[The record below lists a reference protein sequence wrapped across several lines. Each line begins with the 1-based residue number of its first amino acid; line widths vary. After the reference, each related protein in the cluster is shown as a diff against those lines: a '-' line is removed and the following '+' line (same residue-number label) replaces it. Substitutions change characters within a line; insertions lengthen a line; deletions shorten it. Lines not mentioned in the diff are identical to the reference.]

1 MTGQLRHTAIIITM
15 DRHDELRLTV
25 ESLVRQT
32 LPPQQLLIVDASG
45 EPVRREDFKSLPFEC
60 VIMHTQPSICAQ
72 KNLGLSHANA
82 DVISFFDDDVTLE
95 RDYCR
100 FIVERF
106 AKDEEGMIGGIGG
119 VMRNPPNRSAL
130 EVLFRK
136 FFLLQTDQGKNRFR
150 LSGFPDPGFSFK
162 EETTVEFLAS
172 TAVSFR
178 SSAVGDVRFDEQFTG
193 YTHGL
198 PTGRGF
204 SEDILFSSMLGISH
218 RLCILP
224 AATFIHRQSEKN
236 REAIDMTQQL
246 YVYSLRRISFSRM
259 TNFIGRLA
267 RTWALLGQGLL
278 CLVQSIRYG
287 NWGYVKGYARAL
299 TLSRVRVSAE
309 GSPNGRMSS

>member
-15 DRHDELRLTV
+15 DRLDELQVTV
-25 ESLVRQT
+25 EGLARQT
-32 LPPQQLLIVDASG
+32 LPPQQLLIVDASR
-45 EPVRREDFKSLPFEC
+45 EPVRREDFKSLQFEC
-60 VIMHTQPSICAQ
+60 VIMHTQPNICAQ

-82 DVISFFDDDVTLE
+82 DVISFFDDDITLE

-106 AKDEEGMIGGIGG
+106 AKDEEGKIGGIGG
-119 VMRNPPNRSAL
+119 VMRNPPKRSAP

-136 FFLLQTDQGKNRFR
+136 FFLLQTDHGKSRFR

-178 SSAVGDVRFDEQFTG
+178 SSAIGDVRFDERLTG
-193 YTHGL
+193 HAHGL

-204 SEDILFSSMLGISH
+204 SEDILFSTMIGRHH

-224 AATFIHRQSEKN
+224 AAGFIHRQSEMN
-236 REAIDMTQQL
+236 RESIDMTQQL
-246 YVYSLRRISFSRM
+246 YVYSLRLISFSR
-259 TNFIGRLA
+259 TSSFTGRLW
-267 RTWALLGQGLL
+267 RVWALLGQGLL

-287 NWGYVKGYARAL
+287 DRGYVNGYARAL
-299 TLSRVRVSAE
+299 TQSRVHASAE
-309 GSPNGRMSS
+309 GSPNARTLS